1 MLDVI
6 SATEADPFGG
16 LTSMLAQLRGDPFPS
31 GGVECIGDACRPVDQ
46 FGNPVDV
53 DIDNGPGYWWTRIS
67 LSFLGLA
74 AILTVASMR
83 LVVPAGMRGIRR
95 RRSRA
100 SSATEAATDSA
111 PAIEEL
117 RGEEP

>member
-1 MLDVI
+1 
-6 SATEADPFGG
+6 
-16 LTSMLAQLRGDPFPS
+16 
-31 GGVECIGDACRPVDQ
+31 
-46 FGNPVDV
+46 
-53 DIDNGPGYWWTRIS
+53 
-67 LSFLGLA
+67 
-74 AILTVASMR
+74 MR

-100 SSATEAATDSA
+100 SSASEAATDSA